1 MTPISPDTMVS
12 ALAAE
17 LPGAAEVFRARGINF
32 CCGGNRPLSEAALK
46 AGLPTERL
54 VADLQAL
61 ADAAAVEA
69 PEATPALID
78 HIVTRYHQTH
88 RDELDWL
95 IPLAQ
100 RVERVHGDHEDAP
113 LGLTE
118 ALIALQDDLEAQM
131 AREES
136 GLFALMRQGET
147 PMIGE
152 KIAQT
157 RREHQ
162 GHGAAAGRHRA
173 RDAWPFA
180 ARGRLRVV
188 VGALHRVAQVL
199 RGSGG
204 APAPRKHGAVRAV
217 RSRASLRN

>member
-32 CCGGNRPLSEAALK
+32 CCGGNRALSEAALK

-88 RDELDWL
+88 RDELHWL

-136 GLFALMRQGET
+136 GLFAQMRQDET
-147 PMIGE
+147 PMLGAP
-152 KIAQT
+152 IAQT

-162 GHGAAAGRHRA
+162 DTARLLAGIEHVTHGLSL
-173 RDAWPFA
+173 P
-180 ARGRLRVV
+180 
-188 VGALHRVAQVL
+188 VGACGSWSALYTGLRKLSEDLVAHRHLENTVL
-199 RGSGG
+199 FARFD
-204 APAPRKHGAVRAV
+204 PAPV
-217 RSRASLRN
+217 